1 MLYIMRKVLILA
13 VLNAISLVSLGA
25 QEAQSLRKESDG
37 SYVVN
42 TSYIGRLVE
51 GYNGATPLEVY
62 IKGNK
67 ILRVVAL
74 PNNETPKFFRKVEK
88 ELLPQLEGLD
98 IKKATK
104 QLEVD
109 ATSGATLS
117 SNAVIEHLRLALKH
131 YNKKK

>member
-1 MLYIMRKVLILA
+1 MRKLLIL
-13 VLNAISLVSLGA
+13 VTLNALALVSLGA
-25 QEAQSLRKESDG
+25 QEVQSLRREAG
-37 SYVVN
+37 GIYVVN
-42 TSYIGRLVE
+42 TSYIGRFVE

-98 IKKATK
+98 IKKVREK
-104 QLEVD
+104 LEVD

-117 SNAVIEHLRLALKH
+117 SKAVIQHLSLAVEH

>member
-1 MLYIMRKVLILA
+1 MRKLSVLFT
-13 VLNAISLVSLGA
+13 LNALFLLPLSA
-25 QEAQSLRKESDG
+25 QEVQSLRKELDG

-42 TSYIGRLVE
+42 TSYMGRLVE

-67 ILRVVAL
+67 ILKVVAL

-88 ELLPQLEGLD
+88 ELLPQFVGLD
-98 IKKATK
+98 LKKAERN
-104 QLEVD
+104 LDVD
-109 ATSGATLS
+109 ATSGATFS
-117 SNAVIEHLRLALKH
+117 SKAVMEHLRLAIKY